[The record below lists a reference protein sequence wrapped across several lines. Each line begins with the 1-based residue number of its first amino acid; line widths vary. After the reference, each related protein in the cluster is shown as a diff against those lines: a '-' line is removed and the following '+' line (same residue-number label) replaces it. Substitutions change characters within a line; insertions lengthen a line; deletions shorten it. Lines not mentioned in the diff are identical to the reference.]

1 MSKKLPNYQENSI
14 LYIKKNKKLPNYQE
28 KQHILY
34 IKHHPDKDL
43 IAYGDAF
50 LEEGKISDAIDFYQ
64 KANYVQG
71 LEKIKGMAELS
82 GDVMLLQQV
91 LKPLKQ
97 TITEET
103 WNAIGQARPGVE
115 EILYSPFMPLKK
127 AIMIAMVGRIKEII
141 KSEDDGKH

>member
-1 MSKKLPNYQENSI
+1 MS
-14 LYIKKNKKLPNYQE
+14 KKLPNYQE

-34 IKHHPDKDL
+34 VKQHPKDL

-91 LKPLKQ
+91 QKPLKQ
-97 TITEET
+97 SVSDEA
-103 WNAIGQARPGVE
+103 WSAIGERALE
-115 EILYSPFMPLKK
+115 LKK
-127 AIMIAMVGRIKEII
+127 YLFALRAFEKSNNINMVGRIKEII
-141 KSEDDGKH
+141 KSEEDAKH

>member
-1 MSKKLPNYQENSI
+1 MS
-14 LYIKKNKKLPNYQE
+14 KKLPNYQE

-34 IKHHPDKDL
+34 IKQHPEKDL

-50 LEEGKISDAIDFYQ
+50 FEEGKISDAIDFYQ
-64 KANYVQG
+64 KANYVYG

-91 LKPLKQ
+91 LKPLRQ
-97 TITEET
+97 TIPEET
-103 WNAIGQARPGVE
+103 WNAIGQRALE
-115 EILYSPFMPLKK
+115 FKKYLFALYAFEKGNNN
-127 AIMIAMVGRIKEII
+127 IMVGRVKEII

>member
-1 MSKKLPNYQENSI
+1 MS
-14 LYIKKNKKLPNYQE
+14 KKLPNYQE

-34 IKHHPDKDL
+34 IKHLSEKYL

-71 LEKIKGMAELS
+71 LEKIKGMAERS

-91 LKPLKQ
+91 LKPLRQ
-97 TITEET
+97 TIPEET
-103 WNAIGQARPGVE
+103 WNEIGQRALE
-115 EILYSPFMPLKK
+115 FKKYLFALYAFEKGNND
-127 AIMIAMVGRIKEII
+127 AMAGRIKEII
-141 KSEDDGKH
+141 KSEYEGKH